1 MLKLQNMLADQFGL
15 AAKVNDQTANMAD
28 LADKLGSA
36 DSAEND

>member
-1 MLKLQNMLADQFGL
+1 
-15 AAKVNDQTANMAD
+15 VNDQTANMAD